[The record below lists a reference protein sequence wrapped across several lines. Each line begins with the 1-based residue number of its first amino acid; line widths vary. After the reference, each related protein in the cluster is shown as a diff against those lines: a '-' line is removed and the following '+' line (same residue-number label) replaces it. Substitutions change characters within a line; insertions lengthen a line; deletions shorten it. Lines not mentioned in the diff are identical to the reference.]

1 MKSSSMKAVLK
12 AAFAGAS
19 MILLAGGSALA
30 ESRIEKNLRLEAG
43 GELSIKTDLGGV
55 TVRGTEQSGARIV
68 VTSSDEDLS
77 QLMRFDFQER
87 AGGVSVTAKKLH
99 DRHFDFGRHKV
110 TWEIEVPVR
119 TRVTVDTSGGA
130 IRLSALA
137 APAKLDTSG
146 GAIEVRDHTGD
157 VNAHTSGGGISLS
170 HVKGECRVD
179 TSGGGISAEAIEG
192 RIDAET
198 SGGSIRM
205 DGVTGDI
212 KAHTSGGGIKIRE
225 AGGRV
230 EAETSGGSLQ
240 ASFARGNGRGGSLES
255 SGGGVSV
262 SVDPQVGLAIDA
274 SGNSVHA
281 DVPITIQG
289 EISNRHL
296 RGNLG
301 SGGEM
306 LRVRTSGGSVSI
318 KPL

>member
-1 MKSSSMKAVLK
+1 MKKSFRKAAFE

-19 MILLAGGSALA
+19 MILLSGGAALA
-30 ESRIEKNLRLEAG
+30 ESRIEKNLRLDAG
-43 GELSIKTDLGGV
+43 GEFSIRTDLGGV

-68 VTSSDEDLS
+68 VTSSDEDLN

-87 AGGVSVTAKKLH
+87 SGGVTVTAKKLH
-99 DRHFDFGRHKV
+99 DRLLDFGRHKV
-110 TWEIEVPVR
+110 TWEIEVPAR

-262 SVDPQVGLAIDA
+262 SIDPQVGLAIDA

-289 EISNRHL
+289 EISNHPL

-301 SGGEM
+301 GGGQM